1 MKFNKRNMFL
11 AVTASSLLGST
22 SLMAITISGDTVTPT
37 GTEVNVAGDANVE
50 GTLTV
55 QAPPSPVTVNANGNN
70 FGQQNAV
77 PDSDNGSSTAFR
89 TTLGGTTAD
98 YTTAT
103 GGGAEIKNNG
113 DTTLNA
119 ATGTQNTV
127 TVSRVT
133 EVRLYNADQGVLA
146 GQPVA
151 ASQSYYL
158 VDGNGLEIPGSR
170 VNVGDP
176 GIPDATAAQAAFE
189 ELVDGDGIG
198 DIDFTGPSFASATAS
213 SPLAATGGNLSVGG
227 DANIAGSTTTNG
239 IDNSGEKITGVADGT
254 DPNDAVNKGQLDAET
269 AARIADVDAEEARA
283 LAAEGVLDDKIDQ
296 EVQDRIADVNAE
308 EAARIAD
315 VNAEEARA
323 LLAENVLQGNIN
335 LEAAARA
342 SEDTVLHNR
351 INQEQSIRAA
361 EDASIRNEFRA
372 ADQKL
377 GDRISTNTRGI
388 AMVAA
393 MTNTTVQPGMKQAV
407 DFNVAQFEGETGFAF
422 GYSYRV
428 NENLQIQGAG
438 ATTTDVEESVVRLG
452 MSYQW

>member
-283 LAAEGVLDDKIDQ
+283 LAAEEVLDDKIDQ

>member
-1 MKFNKRNMFL
+1 
-11 AVTASSLLGST
+11 
-22 SLMAITISGDTVTPT
+22 
-37 GTEVNVAGDANVE
+37 
-50 GTLTV
+50 
-55 QAPPSPVTVNANGNN
+55 
-70 FGQQNAV
+70 
-77 PDSDNGSSTAFR
+77 
-89 TTLGGTTAD
+89 
-98 YTTAT
+98 
-103 GGGAEIKNNG
+103 
-113 DTTLNA
+113 
-119 ATGTQNTV
+119 
-127 TVSRVT
+127 
-133 EVRLYNADQGVLA
+133 
-146 GQPVA
+146 
-151 ASQSYYL
+151 
-158 VDGNGLEIPGSR
+158 
-170 VNVGDP
+170 
-176 GIPDATAAQAAFE
+176 
-189 ELVDGDGIG
+189 
-198 DIDFTGPSFASATAS
+198 
-213 SPLAATGGNLSVGG
+213 
-227 DANIAGSTTTNG
+227 
-239 IDNSGEKITGVADGT
+239 
-254 DPNDAVNKGQLDAET
+254 VNKGQLDAET

-296 EVQDRIADVNAE
+296 EVQDRIADVNAEEAARIADVNAE

>member
-1 MKFNKRNMFL
+1 
-11 AVTASSLLGST
+11 
-22 SLMAITISGDTVTPT
+22 
-37 GTEVNVAGDANVE
+37 
-50 GTLTV
+50 
-55 QAPPSPVTVNANGNN
+55 
-70 FGQQNAV
+70 V

-315 VNAEEARA
+315 VDAEEARALAAEEVLDDKIDQEVQDRIADVNAEEAARIADVNAEEAARIADVNAEEARA